1 VVVKI
6 LVVDDDQRTREALT
20 AILRRA
26 GYEVTPLDS
35 GDRLEE
41 NLLTNHYAGAVIDYH
56 LPTRNGLELARALK
70 DILPACQIIL
80 MSSEFRPI
88 KARGAIPSLVNRFLP
103 KPFSKNIFL
112 RMISELCP
120 FKKD

>member
-1 VVVKI
+1 MGVKI

-41 NLLTNHYAGAVIDYH
+41 NLRTERYAGAVIDYH
-56 LPTRNGLELARALK
+56 LPTRNGLELAQSVRE
-70 DILPACQIIL
+70 ILPDCQIIL
-80 MSSEFRPI
+80 ISSEFRPF
-88 KARGAIPSLVNRFLP
+88 KDAGASSTVVNRFIP
-103 KPFSKNIFL
+103 KPFSKNTFL
-112 RMISELCP
+112 RVIGELCP
-120 FKKD
+120 LKPE